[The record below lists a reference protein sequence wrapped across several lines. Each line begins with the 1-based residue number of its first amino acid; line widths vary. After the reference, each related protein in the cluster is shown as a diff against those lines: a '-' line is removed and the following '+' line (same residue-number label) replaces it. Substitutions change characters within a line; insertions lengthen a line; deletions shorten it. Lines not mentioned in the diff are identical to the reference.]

1 VNHHRT
7 YIAELCKKNEATR
20 KINMN
25 TLDACIRLYDSH
37 TPLFELYERISR
49 FPIPFLVFTVKC
61 LELQKEVYSERKM
74 ALQVLN
80 EK

>member
-1 VNHHRT
+1 MNHHRV
-7 YIAELCKKNEATR
+7 YIAELCKKNEATS

-49 FPIPFLVFTVKC
+49 FPIPFLVFVVKC
-61 LELQKEVYSERKM
+61 LELQKEVNSEREK
-74 ALQVLN
+74 ALRQLN
-80 EK
+80 KK